1 MRLELPN
8 SAQPP
13 IDYSVSSPFDIINEM
28 IDLRIHV
35 FEMEREIQALQPAFF
50 AACLALNT
58 EKIQHQRATI
68 TRKLTPAQWTY
79 SSDVLEQEALL
90 KQLKRLFQQN
100 HEPSS
105 GRDMTWV
112 IKLLLEAQ
120 R

>member
-8 SAQPP
+8 SDQSP
-13 IDYSVSSPFDIINEM
+13 IDHSLSSPLDIIDEM
-28 IDLRIHV
+28 IDLRMHV

-58 EKIQHQRATI
+58 EKIQHRRATI

-79 SSDVLEQEALL
+79 SADVLEQEALL
-90 KQLKRLFQQN
+90 KQLKRLFQQKY
-100 HEPSS
+100 EPTR
-105 GRDMTWV
+105 GRDITWM

-120 R
+120 C